1 MMQFEEKD
9 LLRLAMILEN
19 QGATTRDRYI
29 CKFVEYVLF
38 DSEKSELSSLEIC
51 TCIKNRFQLE
61 FDLTEIEAAVKK
73 RGIGR
78 LEETQGY
85 YRLTPKVAN
94 QLSSQKSSLDQ
105 LRNYLT
111 LFSQDRPNVD
121 IEATLMLVQKYL
133 YFCFNSNASNLLSL
147 IGENPKHIDSTTFTA
162 EFNPSQEEIDIINDF
177 IHWENAEKNKFMYSV
192 VSSCYEYCLITA
204 NKSPTI
210 SKSIFRGKKFFLD
223 TNIIFRIAG
232 FNKDERRFVSKVF
245 VEKCREVGVALCY
258 TSAVLTEIYRVIDS
272 QIKYIRVITN
282 EQAPVDANLIS
293 KLSSNYEVNDFY
305 TLYYNW
311 CKEPQNRYN
320 DFPSFRNYLTGMI
333 SNVISNFEY
342 IDSTII
348 KDYDENEQQL
358 FDTLMKFKSEKRPY
372 KKTTIESIKT
382 DVKQVLYLNSIRP
395 KSAKSLWD
403 MNEYIVSADQLLISW
418 AEETFNGVPIVV
430 IPSLWLSIIL
440 KVSGR
445 ATEND
450 YKSFC
455 MFMTLRHSRTD
466 DNTIHINAVELLSKL
481 SEKTI
486 DSSLKEQII
495 AEILSNRGK
504 YSFSE
509 PDDYDSSVDLAFDAV
524 LAREK
529 DLQKEEL
536 LLAVNAEKAKSKKR
550 AEEYEEKLKSK
561 ISAEEYAQTYSQK
574 KAQAKVERFSQHAQI
589 PLVINGIIFIVA
601 VGILL
606 CWIFKLKPISDILT
620 NIFDSDDKGEKVV
633 SAIVWIFNLFVI
645 TIPTY
650 LGKVWDYLSSDKR
663 KDKLCSKYFKQQ
675 LSVLD
680 KGTMQSEKF

>member
-78 LEETQGY
+78 LEEAQGY
-85 YRLTPKVAN
+85 YRLMPKVAN

-133 YFCFNSNASNLLSL
+133 YFCFNSNAINLLSL

-162 EFNPSQEEIDIINDF
+162 EFNPSQDEIDIINDF

-245 VEKCREVGVALCY
+245 VEKCCEVGVALCY
-258 TSAVLTEIYRVIDS
+258 TSAVLNEIYRVIDS

-293 KLSSNYEVNDFY
+293 KLSNNYEVNDFY

-320 DFPSFRNYLTGMI
+320 DFPSFRNYLTGII

-348 KDYDENEQQL
+348 KDYDKNEQQL

-382 DVKQVLYLNSIRP
+382 DVK
-395 KSAKSLWD
+395 
-403 MNEYIVSADQLLISW
+403 
-418 AEETFNGVPIVV
+418 
-430 IPSLWLSIIL
+430 
-440 KVSGR
+440 
-445 ATEND
+445 
-450 YKSFC
+450 
-455 MFMTLRHSRTD
+455 
-466 DNTIHINAVELLSKL
+466 
-481 SEKTI
+481 
-486 DSSLKEQII
+486 
-495 AEILSNRGK
+495 
-504 YSFSE
+504 
-509 PDDYDSSVDLAFDAV
+509 
-524 LAREK
+524 
-529 DLQKEEL
+529 
-536 LLAVNAEKAKSKKR
+536 
-550 AEEYEEKLKSK
+550 
-561 ISAEEYAQTYSQK
+561 
-574 KAQAKVERFSQHAQI
+574 
-589 PLVINGIIFIVA
+589 
-601 VGILL
+601 
-606 CWIFKLKPISDILT
+606 
-620 NIFDSDDKGEKVV
+620 
-633 SAIVWIFNLFVI
+633 
-645 TIPTY
+645 
-650 LGKVWDYLSSDKR
+650 
-663 KDKLCSKYFKQQ
+663 
-675 LSVLD
+675 
-680 KGTMQSEKF
+680 

>member
-105 LRNYLT
+105 LRSYLT

-204 NKSPTI
+204 NKNPTI

-675 LSVLD
+675 LKILNS
-680 KGTMQSEKF
+680 K

>member
-1 MMQFEEKD
+1 
-9 LLRLAMILEN
+9 MILEN

-29 CKFVEYVLF
+29 CKLVEYVLF

-121 IEATLMLVQKYL
+121 IEDTLMLVQKYL

-258 TSAVLTEIYRVIDS
+258 TSAVLNEIYRVIDS

-311 CKEPQNRYN
+311 CKVPQNRYN
-320 DFPSFRNYLTGMI
+320 DFPSFRNYLTGII

-495 AEILSNRGK
+495 AEILSNRGQ

-675 LSVLD
+675 LKILNS
-680 KGTMQSEKF
+680 K

>member
-105 LRNYLT
+105 LRSYLT

-509 PDDYDSSVDLAFDAV
+509 TDDYDSSVDLAFDAV

-675 LSVLD
+675 LKILNS
-680 KGTMQSEKF
+680 K

>member
-105 LRNYLT
+105 LRSYLT

-232 FNKDERRFVSKVF
+232 FNKDERRFASKVF

-675 LSVLD
+675 LKILNS
-680 KGTMQSEKF
+680 K

>member
-9 LLRLAMILEN
+9 LLRLAMKLEN

-105 LRNYLT
+105 LRSYLT

-258 TSAVLTEIYRVIDS
+258 TSAVLTEIYHVIDS

-675 LSVLD
+675 LKILNS
-680 KGTMQSEKF
+680 K

>member
-1 MMQFEEKD
+1 MIHFEEKD

-29 CKFVEYVLF
+29 CKFVEYILF

-51 TCIKNRFQLE
+51 TRIKNRFQLE
-61 FDLTEIEAAVKK
+61 FDLTEIESAVKK
-73 RGIGR
+73 RGRGR
-78 LEETQGY
+78 LEEAQGY
-85 YRLTPKVAN
+85 YRLMPKVAN

-111 LFSQDRPNVD
+111 LFSQERQNVD
-121 IEATLMLVQKYL
+121 IDATLMLVQKYL
-133 YFCFNSNASNLLSL
+133 YFCFNSNVSNLLSL
-147 IGENPKHIDSTTFTA
+147 IGENTKHIDGNAFTTEFT
-162 EFNPSQEEIDIINDF
+162 PSQEEIDIINDF
-177 IHWENAEKNKFMYSV
+177 IHWENADKNKFMYSV

-204 NKSPTI
+204 NKSPAI

-232 FNKDERRFVSKVF
+232 FNKDERRFVSKIF

-258 TSAVLTEIYRVIDS
+258 TSAVLNEIYRVIDS

-282 EQAPVDANLIS
+282 EQAPVDDNLIS
-293 KLSSNYEVNDFY
+293 KISNNYEVNDFY

-320 DFPSFRNYLTGMI
+320 DFTAFRNYLTSII

-342 IDSTII
+342 IDSTMI
-348 KDYDENEQQL
+348 KDSDETEQQL
-358 FDTLMKFKSEKRPY
+358 FDSLMKFKSEKRPY
-372 KKTTIESIKT
+372 KKTTTESIKT

-403 MNEYIVSADQLLISW
+403 MNEYIVSADQLLIFW

-440 KVSGR
+440 KVAGR

-536 LLAVNAEKAKSKKR
+536 LLAVNAEKAKSKKQ

-561 ISAEEYAQTYSQK
+561 ISAEEYAQTISQK

-606 CWIFKLKPISDILT
+606 CWIFKLKPITDILT
-620 NIFDSDDKGEKVV
+620 NIVDSEDKGEKVV

-645 TIPTY
+645 TIPAY

-675 LSVLD
+675 LKILNN
-680 KGTMQSEKF
+680 K

>member
-162 EFNPSQEEIDIINDF
+162 EFNASQEEIDIINDF

-509 PDDYDSSVDLAFDAV
+509 PNDYDSSVDLAFDAV

-675 LSVLD
+675 LKILNS
-680 KGTMQSEKF
+680 K

>member
-105 LRNYLT
+105 LRSYLT

-348 KDYDENEQQL
+348 KNYDENEQQL

-675 LSVLD
+675 LKILNS
-680 KGTMQSEKF
+680 K

>member
-105 LRNYLT
+105 LRSYLT

-121 IEATLMLVQKYL
+121 IEATSMLVQKYL

-675 LSVLD
+675 LKILNS
-680 KGTMQSEKF
+680 K

>member
-1 MMQFEEKD
+1 
-9 LLRLAMILEN
+9 MILEN

-105 LRNYLT
+105 LRSYLT

-650 LGKVWDYLSSDKR
+650 FEQHPI
-663 KDKLCSKYFKQQ
+663 C
-675 LSVLD
+675 
-680 KGTMQSEKF
+680 

>member
-78 LEETQGY
+78 LEEAQGY
-85 YRLTPKVAN
+85 YRLMPKVAN

-105 LRNYLT
+105 LRNYLA

-121 IEATLMLVQKYL
+121 IEVTLMLVQKYL
-133 YFCFNSNASNLLSL
+133 YFCFNSNAINLLSL

-258 TSAVLTEIYRVIDS
+258 TSAVLNEIYRVIDS

-293 KLSSNYEVNDFY
+293 KLSNNYEVNDFY

-320 DFPSFRNYLTGMI
+320 DFPSFRNYLTGII

-418 AEETFNGVPIVV
+418 VEETFNGVPIVV

-455 MFMTLRHSRTD
+455 MFMTLRHSQTD
-466 DNTIHINAVELLSKL
+466 DNAIHISAVELLSKL

-574 KAQAKVERFSQHAQI
+574 KAQAKVERFSLHAQI

-601 VGILL
+601 LGILL
-606 CWIFKLKPISDILT
+606 CWIFKFKPISDILT
-620 NIFDSDDKGEKVV
+620 NIFDSEDKGEKVV

-675 LSVLD
+675 LKILNR
-680 KGTMQSEKF
+680 K

>member
-232 FNKDERRFVSKVF
+232 FNKDERMFVSKVF

-536 LLAVNAEKAKSKKR
+536 LLTVNAEKAKSKKR

-675 LSVLD
+675 LKILNS
-680 KGTMQSEKF
+680 K

>member
-1 MMQFEEKD
+1 
-9 LLRLAMILEN
+9 
-19 QGATTRDRYI
+19 
-29 CKFVEYVLF
+29 
-38 DSEKSELSSLEIC
+38 
-51 TCIKNRFQLE
+51 
-61 FDLTEIEAAVKK
+61 
-73 RGIGR
+73 
-78 LEETQGY
+78 
-85 YRLTPKVAN
+85 
-94 QLSSQKSSLDQ
+94 
-105 LRNYLT
+105 
-111 LFSQDRPNVD
+111 
-121 IEATLMLVQKYL
+121 ML
-133 YFCFNSNASNLLSL
+133 N
-147 IGENPKHIDSTTFTA
+147 
-162 EFNPSQEEIDIINDF
+162 
-177 IHWENAEKNKFMYSV
+177 
-192 VSSCYEYCLITA
+192 
-204 NKSPTI
+204 
-210 SKSIFRGKKFFLD
+210 
-223 TNIIFRIAG
+223 
-232 FNKDERRFVSKVF
+232 
-245 VEKCREVGVALCY
+245 
-258 TSAVLTEIYRVIDS
+258 EIYRVIDS

-293 KLSSNYEVNDFY
+293 KLSNNYEVNDFY

-320 DFPSFRNYLTGMI
+320 DFPSFRNYLTGII

-372 KKTTIESIKT
+372 KKTTFESIKT
-382 DVKQVLYLNSIRP
+382 DIRQVLYLNSIRP

-620 NIFDSDDKGEKVV
+620 NIFDSEDKGEKVV

-675 LSVLD
+675 LKILNR
-680 KGTMQSEKF
+680 K

>member
-509 PDDYDSSVDLAFDAV
+509 PNDYDSSVDLAFDAV

-675 LSVLD
+675 LKILNS
-680 KGTMQSEKF
+680 K

>member
-1 MMQFEEKD
+1 
-9 LLRLAMILEN
+9 MILEN

-105 LRNYLT
+105 LRSYLT

-650 LGKVWDYLSSDKR
+650 FEVTPKS
-663 KDKLCSKYFKQQ
+663 
-675 LSVLD
+675 
-680 KGTMQSEKF
+680 

>member
-675 LSVLD
+675 LKILNS
-680 KGTMQSEKF
+680 K

>member
-455 MFMTLRHSRTD
+455 MFMTLRQSRTD

-675 LSVLD
+675 LKILNS
-680 KGTMQSEKF
+680 K

>member
-675 LSVLD
+675 L
-680 KGTMQSEKF
+680 KHRCTRGTNKIK

>member
-1 MMQFEEKD
+1 
-9 LLRLAMILEN
+9 MILEN

-333 SNVISNFEY
+333 SNIISNFEY

-650 LGKVWDYLSSDKR
+650 FEVTPKS
-663 KDKLCSKYFKQQ
+663 
-675 LSVLD
+675 
-680 KGTMQSEKF
+680 

>member
-105 LRNYLT
+105 LRSYLT

-663 KDKLCSKYFKQQ
+663 KDKRCSKYFKQQ
-675 LSVLD
+675 LKILNS
-680 KGTMQSEKF
+680 K

>member
-258 TSAVLTEIYRVIDS
+258 TSAVLNEIYRVIDS

-320 DFPSFRNYLTGMI
+320 DFPSFRNYLTGII

-675 LSVLD
+675 LKILNS
-680 KGTMQSEKF
+680 K

>member
-105 LRNYLT
+105 LRSYLT

-147 IGENPKHIDSTTFTA
+147 IGENQKHIDSTTFTA

-675 LSVLD
+675 LKILNS
-680 KGTMQSEKF
+680 K

>member
-105 LRNYLT
+105 LRSYLT

-536 LLAVNAEKAKSKKR
+536 LLTVNAEKAKSKKR

-675 LSVLD
+675 LKILNS
-680 KGTMQSEKF
+680 K

>member
-1 MMQFEEKD
+1 M
-9 LLRLAMILEN
+9 
-19 QGATTRDRYI
+19 
-29 CKFVEYVLF
+29 
-38 DSEKSELSSLEIC
+38 
-51 TCIKNRFQLE
+51 
-61 FDLTEIEAAVKK
+61 
-73 RGIGR
+73 
-78 LEETQGY
+78 
-85 YRLTPKVAN
+85 
-94 QLSSQKSSLDQ
+94 
-105 LRNYLT
+105 
-111 LFSQDRPNVD
+111 
-121 IEATLMLVQKYL
+121 
-133 YFCFNSNASNLLSL
+133 
-147 IGENPKHIDSTTFTA
+147 
-162 EFNPSQEEIDIINDF
+162 
-177 IHWENAEKNKFMYSV
+177 
-192 VSSCYEYCLITA
+192 
-204 NKSPTI
+204 
-210 SKSIFRGKKFFLD
+210 
-223 TNIIFRIAG
+223 
-232 FNKDERRFVSKVF
+232 
-245 VEKCREVGVALCY
+245 EKCREVGVALCY

-675 LSVLD
+675 LKILNS
-680 KGTMQSEKF
+680 K

>member
-105 LRNYLT
+105 LRSYLT

-177 IHWENAEKNKFMYSV
+177 IHWENAEKNKFMYCV

-675 LSVLD
+675 LKILNS
-680 KGTMQSEKF
+680 K